1 VTAVVPLVDMRV
13 LVVDD
18 DAVTRRILQ
27 VSVTRLGHECLL
39 AKDGNEGWQIAERE
53 VVDAVI
59 SDWTMPGLDG
69 LELCRRVRMQR
80 TSAYTY
86 FILLTANDARQ
97 HFLAGMQAGA
107 DDYLRKPPDP
117 DELQVRLAAAS
128 RITQLHR
135 QLSRQNTELER
146 LNHALFEQGR
156 TDALTGVGNRLR
168 MQEDLGKLWSRA
180 TRYAQPFCVALCDV
194 DHFKLYNDSCGH
206 QAGDRAL
213 QSVARTLA
221 ATSRGGDAVY
231 RYGGEEFVTVLPE
244 PGLPAAVSA
253 MNRWREAIA
262 ALAIPHPAFHD
273 ERVVTISV
281 GVAAFDP
288 GTTLDELIKRADVA
302 LYVAKSRGRNRV
314 VGFDEVPAL
323 EAQALALAKR

>member
-1 VTAVVPLVDMRV
+1 VSDLRV

-27 VSVTRLGHECLL
+27 VSVTRLGHACLL

-53 VVDAVI
+53 VVDAII

-69 LELCRRVRMQR
+69 LELCRRVRAQR
-80 TSAYTY
+80 TTGYTY

-97 HFLAGMQAGA
+97 HFLEGLNAGA

-117 DELQVRLAAAS
+117 EELQVRLAAAS

-156 TDALTGVGNRLR
+156 TDALTAVGNRLR

-180 TRYAQPFCVALCDV
+180 ARHAQAFCVAVCDV

-206 QAGDRAL
+206 QAGDRVL
-213 QSVARTLA
+213 VDIARTLLGA
-221 ATSRGGDAVY
+221 ARGGDAVY
-231 RYGGEEFVTVLPE
+231 RYGGEEFVIVL
-244 PGLPAAVSA
+244 LDVDAASAITA
-253 MNRWREAIA
+253 MNRLRGAVEALGIA
-262 ALAIPHPAFHD
+262 NPAVHD
-273 ERVVTISV
+273 TPGVTISV
-281 GVAAFDP
+281 GIAAFEP
-288 GTTLDELIKRADVA
+288 GLTVDELIKRADVA

-314 VGFDEVPAL
+314 VGFGDVPDL

>member
-1 VTAVVPLVDMRV
+1 
-13 LVVDD
+13 
-18 DAVTRRILQ
+18 
-27 VSVTRLGHECLL
+27 
-39 AKDGNEGWQIAERE
+39 
-53 VVDAVI
+53 
-59 SDWTMPGLDG
+59 
-69 LELCRRVRMQR
+69 
-80 TSAYTY
+80 
-86 FILLTANDARQ
+86 
-97 HFLAGMQAGA
+97 MQAGA

-117 DELQVRLAAAS
+117 DELQVRLTAAA

-168 MQEDLGKLWSRA
+168 MQEDLAKLWSRA
-180 TRYAQPFCVALCDV
+180 ARYAQPFCIALCDV

-213 QSVARTLA
+213 HAVAHALA
-221 ATSRGGDAVY
+221 TTSRGGDAVY
-231 RYGGEEFVTVLPE
+231 RYGGEEFVTVLPL
-244 PGLPAAVSA
+244 PGLESAVTA
-253 MNRWREAIA
+253 MNRLREAVE
-262 ALAIPHPAFHD
+262 ALAIPNPAFHD

-281 GVAAFDP
+281 GVAAFDAAL
-288 GTTLDELIKRADVA
+288 TLDEVIKRADVA

-314 VGFDEVPAL
+314 VGFDDVPTL